1 MLELKS
7 DKVSVKASQE
17 AVFHFL
23 CDLNNLKHLMPDS
36 VSDWQSEVG
45 HCTFKISGMY
55 TIGLQMA
62 HSEPNSKVKL
72 NHFGKVPFNY
82 TLDISIAASGEA
94 NSECVLVFN
103 GEVNPFM
110 QMMVEKPLGNFFNYL
125 AHKLHKHFEYQS

>member
-7 DKVSVKASQE
+7 DRVSVNATQE
-17 AVFHFL
+17 VVFKFL
-23 CDLNNLKHLMPDS
+23 CDLNNYKFLMPDS

-62 HSEPNSKVKL
+62 HSEPNNKIKL

-82 TLDISIAASGEA
+82 TLDISIEASSDGK
-94 NSECVLVFN
+94 SECMMMFN

-110 QMMVEKPLGNFFNYL
+110 QMMVEKPLSNFFNYL
-125 AHKLHKHFEYQS
+125 AHKLHKHFENHL